1 MIHEIYRDGFAVSMV
16 LSNTLKDEILTVIDK
31 HNLSDDFISDVI
43 YPILKHNQSARMLF
57 EAVNERLIEH
67 DRKTFGR
74 KFDYSKVHQN

>member
-43 YPILKHNQSARMLF
+43 
-57 EAVNERLIEH
+57 
-67 DRKTFGR
+67 
-74 KFDYSKVHQN
+74 